1 MKTAKFF
8 SALFLGLGVLL
19 MLLTAAV
26 SFFFLDVE
34 VKIVDLPQ
42 GAAAC
47 AEDFAAALSR
57 GDFEKAGQ
65 LIYGQPSLGAAGEPE
80 DATGALVWDAFKDSL
95 SFAYTGQCYATDSGI
110 FRNAD
115 VTALDV
121 SSVTGRLAERA
132 HTLLTAR
139 VEAAEDM
146 TQLYDEEN
154 NFREDLVDEVLREA
168 VTQALAEDAETVTG
182 HVTVKLVYAQDQW
195 WVVPDTAL
203 LDTIS
208 GGLARR

>member
-1 MKTAKFF
+1 MKIAKFF
-8 SALFLGLGVLL
+8 SALFLGLGMIL

-26 SFFFLDVE
+26 SFWFLDAD

-42 GAAAC
+42 EAAAC
-47 AEDFAAALSR
+47 AENFAAALSR
-57 GDFEKAGQ
+57 GDLEGAGQ

-80 DATGALVWDAFKDSL
+80 DATGTLVWDAYVNSL

-110 FRNAD
+110 FRDAD

-146 TQLYDEEN
+146 TELYDEEN

-168 VTQALAEDAETVTG
+168 VAQALAEDAKTVTG
-182 HVTVKLVYAQDQW
+182 HVTVKLVRDQDQW

-203 LDTIS
+203 LETIS
-208 GGLARR
+208 GGVARR